1 MSEQLKE
8 SLSAVMDGE
17 ADAFE
22 LRRVLDE
29 AKVNDEMRAQWRRYH
44 VLRDYMQHES
54 HQAKPS
60 LRDAIW
66 AELSEGDADVAID
79 VAESS
84 GLQSDASQGSKRA
97 PWLGRITGMA
107 VAASVAMLV
116 VINGGVF
123 EQDGQLG
130 GDIAGVNSNA
140 VLPVDTDSSHLVQV
154 VRDVPNASD
163 LQRQNAYMLYH
174 IQRQAMNQPSMAS
187 FAKVLTYTDHEDDMP
202 VADAAAAAEDTEVE
216 SNRE

>member
-8 SLSAVMDGE
+8 SLSAVIDGE

-29 AKVNDEMRAQWRRYH
+29 AKVNDELREQWHRYH
-44 VLRDYMQHES
+44 LLRDHMQHEH

-66 AELSEGDADVAID
+66 AELSQEGGEGLIDVPEAADVA
-79 VAESS
+79 
-84 GLQSDASQGSKRA
+84 GGSQQDTERT

-123 EQDGQLG
+123 QEDGEFG
-130 GDIAGVNSNA
+130 NDIAGINSSA
-140 VLPVDTDSSHLVQV
+140 TLPVDAESVHLIPV

-163 LQRQNAYMLYH
+163 VQRQNAYMLYH

-187 FAKVLTYTDHEDDMP
+187 FAKMLTYTDQEEEMV
-202 VADAAAAAEDTEVE
+202 VAEAAPATDNDEAN